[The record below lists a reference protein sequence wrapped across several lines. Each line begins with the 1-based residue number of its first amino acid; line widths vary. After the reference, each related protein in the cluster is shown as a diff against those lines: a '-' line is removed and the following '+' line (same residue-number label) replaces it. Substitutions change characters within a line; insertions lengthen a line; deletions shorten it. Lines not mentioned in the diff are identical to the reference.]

1 MSKRRFVLAGVL
13 GAIVT
18 GVAILLVALPF
29 ALVHRQ
35 DLPLERTYGDAAVS
49 LVSRFLGGDASNPRG
64 NDPRALSA
72 GRAAYTGS
80 CAVCH
85 GAKGDGRG
93 VFGPTT
99 YPDATDL
106 TADAVKRKTDAQLF
120 WIIKNG
126 LGFTAMPAFGDAY
139 KDEDIWAMVAYV
151 RVLQRGDANAITIPV
166 PTQAQLLLAD
176 PRGDRMARGAAVYF
190 AQGCHLCHGPEGDAP
205 ADLSIRGRI
214 ETEIVRKGSERG
226 MPSYG
231 KDRISDAELAD
242 LEVYL
247 LRFAAIP
254 SSPD

>member
-214 ETEIVRKGSERG
+214 ETEIVRKGSDRG
-226 MPSYG
+226 MPAYDKS
-231 KDRISDAELAD
+231 IITDAELAD
-242 LEVYL
+242 LEAYL
-247 LRFAAIP
+247 LRFAAVP